1 MAKLSK
7 SPQSIYIS
15 YDSQSPTISQKV
27 LQGDNHFLKDVLV
40 SHNKI
45 TSVRHLKVIFPYRN
59 RSSAKQTIYP
69 FVLRIMWL
77 SVDKIVET
85 EED

>member
-7 SPQSIYIS
+7 SPQSIYMS

-45 TSVRHLKVIFPYRN
+45 TSVRHLLTKFMFPYSN
-59 RSSAKQTIYP
+59 LSSAKQFILLFSELCDYQ
-69 FVLRIMWL
+69 
-77 SVDKIVET
+77 
-85 EED
+85 